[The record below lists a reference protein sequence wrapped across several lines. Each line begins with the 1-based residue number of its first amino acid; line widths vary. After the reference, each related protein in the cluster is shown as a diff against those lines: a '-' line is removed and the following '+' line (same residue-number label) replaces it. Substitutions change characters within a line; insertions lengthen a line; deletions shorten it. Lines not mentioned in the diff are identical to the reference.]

1 MQADYKLLVE
11 YKKMVE
17 QVSSVYGERTKDSM
31 HSFIDTTLVGETKK
45 WKKISIGFVVAGILL
60 SPLLLGIPLIL
71 GGLVL
76 YYLVTK
82 KMERRIEQVRELVD
96 NDKSLA

>member
-45 WKKISIGFVVAGILL
+45 WKKIGNQKEKIGKPRGRETTRGNVE
-60 SPLLLGIPLIL
+60 
-71 GGLVL
+71 GGHHFSNS
-76 YYLVTK
+76 K
-82 KMERRIEQVRELVD
+82 QRI
-96 NDKSLA
+96 